1 MDDYDDE
8 TSQVNAL
15 ISGQLQAIDQLSAAS
30 IRTLTSGS
38 QVVVVSNGGAY
49 TPFTMRIDLP
59 PFNDVRRTAGVQVRR
74 QPPTAA

>member
-1 MDDYDDE
+1 MDDYNDE

-38 QVVVVSNGGAY
+38 QVVVVSNGQS
-49 TPFTMRIDLP
+49 L
-59 PFNDVRRTAGVQVRR
+59 
-74 QPPTAA
+74 